1 MFASTLGDLFG
12 DIARLADLVLFLLH
26 VGRDNGII
34 QAGLGLQAPEGLQP
48 LLLVFWRCVE
58 LVVGIYRPR

>member
-1 MFASTLGDLFG
+1 VLPCTLCDLFG
-12 DIARLADLVLFLLH
+12 DIAGLSDLGLLLLH

-48 LLLVFWRCVE
+48 LLFVFWRCVE
-58 LVVGIYRPR
+58 LMVGVDSPR

>member
-1 MFASTLGDLFG
+1 VFACTLCDLFG
-12 DIARLADLVLFLLH
+12 DIAGLADLGLFLLH

-48 LLLVFWRCVE
+48 LLLVFRGCVE
-58 LVVGIYRPR
+58 LVVGVYRPR